1 MKPVLECGVFLAKCS
16 LSHFTCCVGGH
27 WNGKQKVVARSMHV
41 KMKWYFF
48 LDSGSGPTMSTA
60 NLSSLSVIISGW
72 HNGALVPPDLLLSW
86 HFLQSRMCFWTSL
99 LSPGLILAVL
109 CCWAMCLELQLCKC
123 HQVLAS

>member
-1 MKPVLECGVFLAKCS
+1 MA
-16 LSHFTCCVGGH
+16 
-27 WNGKQKVVARSMHV
+27 NGKFVARSMHV

-99 LSPGLILAVL
+99 LNPGQVK
-109 CCWAMCLELQLCKC
+109 CLLMPKINGKYNSKLT
-123 HQVLAS
+123 LNN